1 MSLTLFN
8 EMKYFQSNLLNDN
21 NFKHAFFTRR
31 SLKNEPKELQNQL
44 NLNSNI
50 HYLKQI
56 HSDKIIQ
63 VNNNFNSK
71 NKIGDSLI
79 TQDKNQSL
87 WIYTADCLPILIADV
102 KNRNIA
108 ACHSGLDGLKKQ
120 IISKTLNRLEGIG
133 SIKSNLIIAIGPSIK
148 GEKYQVRKKDVEDLI
163 FQISGKS
170 YIEKSCYILHRD
182 KEEEEI
188 IPLYIR
194 DPDSERLLFDIQV
207 AAILQLLKEGIK
219 QSKIN
224 VNRYC
229 TYSNPKL
236 LNSYRRDRTN
246 QRQWSCL
253 YS

>member
-1 MSLTLFN
+1 
-8 EMKYFQSNLLNDN
+8 MKYFQSNLLNDN

-102 KNRNIA
+102 KNR
-108 ACHSGLDGLKKQ
+108 
-120 IISKTLNRLEGIG
+120 IS
-133 SIKSNLIIAIGPSIK
+133 
-148 GEKYQVRKKDVEDLI
+148 
-163 FQISGKS
+163 
-170 YIEKSCYILHRD
+170 
-182 KEEEEI
+182 
-188 IPLYIR
+188 
-194 DPDSERLLFDIQV
+194 LL
-207 AAILQLLKEGIK
+207 AIL
-219 QSKIN
+219 
-224 VNRYC
+224 
-229 TYSNPKL
+229 
-236 LNSYRRDRTN
+236 D
-246 QRQWSCL
+246 
-253 YS
+253 